1 MGFRP
6 IIGRNVADKV
16 RSTLRS
22 YRNFLYHPNSKI
34 EDFNSKKHTPQ
45 KKALFWGGGE
55 ITRPL
60 NPGITWA
67 GNIGNHFYQ
76 NKITTVN
83 IVCCMLRIIINLQ
96 MSNGERKNLWK
107 IKERSKFK
115 TRGPFVVDHVYK
127 CFSKWERYNSFSHMV
142 WSAFES

>member
-1 MGFRP
+1 MLKNAIFMKFQMWVFGRCRP

-34 EDFNSKKHTPQ
+34 GDFHSKKHTPPPK
-45 KKALFWGGGE
+45 KKALFFWGGGVE

-67 GNIGNHFYQ
+67 
-76 NKITTVN
+76 
-83 IVCCMLRIIINLQ
+83 
-96 MSNGERKNLWK
+96 E
-107 IKERSKFK
+107 
-115 TRGPFVVDHVYK
+115 
-127 CFSKWERYNSFSHMV
+127 
-142 WSAFES
+142 